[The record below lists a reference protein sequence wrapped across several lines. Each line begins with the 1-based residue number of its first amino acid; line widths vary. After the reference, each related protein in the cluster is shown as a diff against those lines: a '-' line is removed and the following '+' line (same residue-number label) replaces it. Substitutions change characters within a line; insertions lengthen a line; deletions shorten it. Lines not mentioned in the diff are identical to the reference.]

1 MKSMHMRRWIA
12 TGMTGAL
19 FALVAALGAGPVAA
33 DGNGAGQPLVQPYPG
48 QDPQSPI
55 QVVSSPGFVQ
65 TGTQANPI
73 TGQVNVGNG
82 VQVPIN
88 GGFVGTGVP
97 YYPGNVY
104 AGVPYYPGYVYPNG
118 TYYNPGYINQNGGTF
133 GYTQAG
139 PIIGYDGNGAAL
151 VYDVRGGTVDRYVTG
166 PDGKYCEANS
176 AGQCQP

>member
-1 MKSMHMRRWIA
+1 MKSVQMRRWIA

-33 DGNGAGQPLVQPYPG
+33 DGNGAGQPIVQPYPG

-65 TGTQANPI
+65 NGTQANPI
-73 TGQVNVGNG
+73 TGQITTANG

-88 GGFVGTGVP
+88 GGLVG
-97 YYPGNVY
+97 
-104 AGVPYYPGYVYPNG
+104 NG
-118 TYYNPGYINQNGGTF
+118 IPYNPGFIYQNIAFNPGFIYQNSGVY

-139 PIIGYDGNGAAL
+139 PIVGYDANGAAL
-151 VYDVRGGTVDRYVTG
+151 VYDVRGGTVDRYVTS
-166 PDGKYCEANS
+166 PDGRYCEANS